1 MHNEKL
7 FDGLVLTNDGEVR
20 RIQLYYEEGWGTNAW
35 VSDELRDD
43 VDGTL
48 ADFQASI
55 GKELYENLDKF
66 VEGEFIPVSSVW
78 QEWEEDEDD
87 GA

>member
-1 MHNEKL
+1 MAQNKL
-7 FDGLVLTNDGEVR
+7 FDGFILTNDDEVR
-20 RIQLYYEEGWGTNAW
+20 KIQLYYEEGWGTSAW

-48 ADFQASI
+48 ADFQSSV
-55 GKELYENLDKF
+55 GKELYENLDAF
-66 VEGEFIPVSSVW
+66 IAGDFIPVSSVW
-78 QEWEEDEDD
+78 QEEEDDDD